1 MTILVTG
8 AAGFIGAAVSRH
20 LLQRGD
26 QVIGVDCVNDY
37 YDPALKEA
45 RLARLSGQKGFSFQR
60 IDIADRAA
68 MEALASSRG
77 GEIDGIVHLA
87 AQAGVRYSLVNPF
100 AYVTSNLVGHM
111 TVLELARHL
120 PSLRHLVY
128 ASSSSVYGGNSK
140 VPFSIEDRVDDPLSL
155 YAATKRADELMAF
168 NYSHLFGLPLTGLR
182 FFTVYGPWGRPD
194 LSYYI
199 FTQAILTGKPI
210 TVFNGG
216 NMKRDFT
223 YVDDVVQGVL
233 AALDRPPK
241 RGESRLATGT
251 IAFEPPHRLYNIG
264 NCRSEPLMRFI
275 EVIERACGAKATIE
289 FAPLQPGD
297 VLETF
302 ADIEASTRDLGFVP
316 RTAIDDGIPRFV
328 AWFRGYHRL

>member
-1 MTILVTG
+1 MPILVTG
-8 AAGFIGAAVSRH
+8 AAGFIGYHVSAA
-20 LLQRGD
+20 LLARGES
-26 QVIGVDCVNDY
+26 VIGVDTVNDY
-37 YDPALKEA
+37 YDVALKEG
-45 RLARLSGQKGFSFQR
+45 RLAQLTEKPGFRLHRLS
-60 IDIADRAA
+60 IADRAA
-68 MEALASSRG
+68 MQDLVAGNSG
-77 GEIDGIVHLA
+77 IDRIVHLA
-87 AQAGVRYSLVNPF
+87 AQPGVRYSLQHPF
-100 AYVTSNLVGHM
+100 TYAESNLTGQLVM
-111 TVLELARHL
+111 LEVARHL
-120 PSLRHLVY
+120 PTLTHMVY
-128 ASSSSVYGGNSK
+128 ASSSSVYGGNTK
-140 VPFSIEDRVDDPLSL
+140 LPFAVTDPVDRPISL

-210 TVFNGG
+210 TVFNDG

-241 RGESRLATGT
+241 RGEARLATGT

-316 RTAIDDGIPRFV
+316 RTTIDDGIPRFV
-328 AWFRGYHRL
+328 TWFRDYHRL

>member
-1 MTILVTG
+1 MLCLVTG
-8 AAGFIGAAVSRH
+8 CAGFIGFHVTQY
-20 LLQRGD
+20 LLNRAER
-26 QVIGVDCVNDY
+26 VIGIDNLNPY
-37 YDPALKEA
+37 YDVALKEA
-45 RLARLSGQKGFSFQR
+45 RLAQLAGKPGFRMHRAS
-60 IDIADRAA
+60 IADRVA
-68 MEALASSRG
+68 MQDLVAEYPG
-77 GEIDGIVHLA
+77 IDRIVHLA
-87 AQAGVRYSLVNPF
+87 AQPGVRYSLQHPF
-100 AYVTSNLVGHM
+100 TYAESNLTGQLVM
-111 TVLELARHL
+111 LEVARHL
-120 PSLRHLVY
+120 PALTHMVY
-128 ASSSSVYGGNSK
+128 ASSSSVYGGNTK
-140 VPFSIEDRVDDPLSL
+140 LPFAVTDPVDRPISL

-199 FTQAILTGKPI
+199 FAKAILTGKPI
-210 TVFNGG
+210 TVFNEG

-241 RGESRLATGT
+241 RGKARLPTGT

-275 EVIERACGAKATIE
+275 EVIEQACGAKATIE

-316 RTAIDDGIPRFV
+316 RTTIDDGIPRFV
-328 AWFRGYHRL
+328 AWFRDYHRL

>member
-1 MTILVTG
+1 MPILVTG
-8 AAGFIGAAVSRH
+8 AAGFIGYHVSAA
-20 LLQRGD
+20 LLARGES
-26 QVIGVDCVNDY
+26 VIGVDTVNDY
-37 YDPALKEA
+37 YDVALKEG
-45 RLARLSGQKGFSFQR
+45 RLAQLAGKPGFRLHRVS
-60 IDIADRAA
+60 IADRTA
-68 MEALASSRG
+68 MQDLVAKNPG
-77 GEIDGIVHLA
+77 IDRIVHLA
-87 AQAGVRYSLVNPF
+87 AQPGVRYSLLHPF
-100 AYVTSNLVGHM
+100 TYAESNLTGQLVM
-111 TVLELARHL
+111 LEVARHL
-120 PSLRHLVY
+120 PALTHMVY
-128 ASSSSVYGGNSK
+128 ASSSSVYGGNTK
-140 VPFSIEDRVDDPLSL
+140 LPFAVTDPVDRPISL

-199 FTQAILTGKPI
+199 FAKAILTGKPI
-210 TVFNGG
+210 TVFNEG

-241 RGESRLATGT
+241 RGKARLPTGT

-275 EVIERACGAKATIE
+275 EVIEQACGAKATIE

-316 RTAIDDGIPRFV
+316 RTTIDDGIPRFV
-328 AWFRGYHRL
+328 AWFRDYHRL